1 MAEFLFYSCSCSDAF
16 RQLLWKMPDPNSG
29 ICHFRVKIIS
39 LGEFLPWNISNIQR
53 REIFSR
59 IYAGARN
66 GMCVLRA
73 PRIQPLSEIWNSQM
87 ESELRDDERWDLQI
101 PRHPAGHQS
110 QTTSNNLEQ
119 PQKLLP
125 TQPLDHIRGKNR
137 HGRFVDVLRCEGLKC
152 VQIIP
157 LH

>member
-16 RQLLWKMPDPNSG
+16 RQLLWKMPDPKSG

-53 REIFSR
+53 REILSR
-59 IYAGARN
+59 IYASARN

-101 PRHPAGHQS
+101 PRHPAGHHS
-110 QTTSNNLEQ
+110 QTTSKTSTNLY
-119 PQKLLP
+119 PPSHL
-125 TQPLDHIRGKNR
+125 IIFAGKIAM
-137 HGRFVDVLRCEGLKC
+137 GVLSMFWDARDLNVCK
-152 VQIIP
+152 
-157 LH
+157 